1 YLRILSLGLISYVAL
16 LDCFASFRRWLYVT
30 PIVLLSLGLTQR
42 FVNARRSY
50 IAIPMP
56 LGLI

>member
-1 YLRILSLGLISYVAL
+1 ISYVAL